1 MITPIQTQMPR
12 MGFAARQAETS
23 PATAKPRETGTA
35 LVLITP
41 VEAGEP
47 ATLPARRTSAAYLAQ
62 LIATDRG
69 EPQTRE
75 RRRVTPQEAI
85 AAYGAMKK
93 LPRENL
99 KSLDEA

>member
-12 MGFAARQAETS
+12 MGFAARHAEPQ
-23 PATAKPRETGTA
+23 PADTKPKETGTA

-47 ATLPARRTSAAYLAQ
+47 TTLPPRRSSAAYLAQ

-75 RRRVTPQEAI
+75 RRRVTTQEAI

-93 LPRENL
+93 PRENM